1 MSGVEDA
8 SINACC
14 DGKALEIIK
23 EDAELEKDDTLEIS
37 IELDPADEDI
47 GETLTVN
54 KMRIGEFD
62 DKGLKICGGSQ

>member
-1 MSGVEDA
+1 MEDA
-8 SINACC
+8 TITPCC
-14 DGKALEIIK
+14 DGKALEIEK
-23 EDAELEKDDTLEIS
+23 EDAILKKDDTLEIS